1 MGEVG
6 QPSLLHVLRQNK
18 HLKMGEGF
26 LMDDNDMKERRANLP
41 SLGLMEK
48 MGP

>member
-1 MGEVG
+1 
-6 QPSLLHVLRQNK
+6 
-18 HLKMGEGF
+18 MGEGF
-26 LMDDNDMKERRANLP
+26 IMNDNDMTERRANLP